1 MNNAPDHPEP
11 YSLRGNVKLLQ
22 TRLRQAETLASVAIT
37 QAALG
42 TWNRNLTT
50 GHFEVS
56 DRLREIFGLALDTPI
71 SYEEILSRI
80 QADYLPLVLALIRQ
94 SLAAN
99 DDHDI
104 EFPLN
109 VPGKRNPVWVRATG
123 KVMTVPESKESYFI
137 GTVMD
142 LTPQRDLMLVKQGF
156 VQSIT
161 EELKTPLI
169 ALSAYLQVLERK
181 LEPQAG
187 LPGRE
192 MLQKMQVQV
201 EKINAAIAALKNQ
214 KL

>member
-11 YSLRGNVKLLQ
+11 YSLRENIKTLQ
-22 TRLRQAETLASVAIT
+22 TRLLQAETLAAVAVS

-42 TWNRNLTT
+42 TWYRNLTT

-56 DRLREIFGLALDTPI
+56 DRLREIFGFALDTPI

-109 VPGKRNPVWVRATG
+109 VPDKRNPVWVRATG
-123 KVMTVPESKESYFI
+123 KVITTPESKESYFI
-137 GTVMD
+137 GTIMD
-142 LTPQRDLMLVKQGF
+142 LTPQRDLTLVKQGF

-181 LEPQAG
+181 LEPQQG

-192 MLQKMQVQV
+192 MLQKMQVQL
-201 EKINAAIAALKNQ
+201 EKINAAVAALKNQ

>member
-11 YSLRGNVKLLQ
+11 YSLRGNVQRLQ
-22 TRLRQAETLASVAIT
+22 TRLRQAETLAAVAIA
-37 QAALG
+37 QASLG
-42 TWNRNLTT
+42 TWHRNLTT

-56 DRLREIFGLALDTPI
+56 DRLREIFGVPIDTPI
-71 SYEEILSRI
+71 SYEEILSKI

-99 DDHDI
+99 EDHDI

-123 KVMTVPESKESYFI
+123 KVMTDSESKENYFI

-142 LTPQRDLMLVKQGF
+142 LTSQRDLMLVKQGF

-201 EKINAAIAALKNQ
+201 ERINAAVATLKNH